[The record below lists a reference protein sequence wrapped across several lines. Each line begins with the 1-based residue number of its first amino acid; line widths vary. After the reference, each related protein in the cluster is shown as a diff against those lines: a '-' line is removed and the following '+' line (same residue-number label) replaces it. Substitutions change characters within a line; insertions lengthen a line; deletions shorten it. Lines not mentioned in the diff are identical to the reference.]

1 MKTLVKLLVA
11 TVRRAP
17 AATIIVA
24 LALTALFGAFAP
36 QLQQTSGIEVFVP
49 DNEELRALI
58 TVDNKFGSSEA
69 TVQVLIESNRRDVI
83 TAEGLQTVLAVEQAI
98 RGLEPPVRLSSRP
111 DGPIVGYLSP
121 ALRAVEAMGYP
132 ISALNDANVKTAFT
146 ASLARVPEEQQQ
158 LFKGLLSSTSTD
170 LDAATSGTGLMV
182 VFLDTSGMDF
192 ETLQTA
198 QTGIA
203 GVVAGAGVGSTKATA
218 FSAELLLT
226 VDPLSDELMRLF
238 LIAAGTIAAILATV
252 YWIRPKDR
260 RNSGAAVRRMFADLG
275 LTLAAIGMS
284 IVWVVGIGVLLGP
297 RYLNVIGD
305 FSPLLQVLPVLLVGL
320 GVDFAIHL
328 IARYRE
334 ELGAAWEVENG
345 AERATGAVGIALVLA
360 TATTAVGFLTNIANP
375 IPPLKDF
382 GIVAAIGIAGA
393 FLITLTFLPAA
404 RVLLDRRAER
414 SGRLA
419 RREFER
425 PEQRLMPKIMSK
437 TALMAEHL
445 AIPTLVLALVLTG
458 LGAFGMSRLTTEF
471 SSTDFVPADD
481 PLRTSYQTLADEFQG
496 GFGETVDVLIEG
508 DLATPETHNALM
520 AATNNLANTEH
531 VVTINGHAAAQS
543 PISFVA
549 SLVTP
554 DANGE
559 PADPEFAA
567 LAFGSGMNPDLT
579 MSPGADVDAIYRAAL
594 RAAPLTMPSALATDD
609 AGSLRYARFEI
620 STRAG
625 ELYAAQLAID
635 LAEDFAG
642 VDALPGLSASATS
655 VNIMTASVVA
665 ALQDSQNTSL
675 IITLSAAMLLLIATF
690 WYESKR
696 PFLGVITILP
706 VAMVV
711 LWTYGM
717 MAVFDIPFGPVTAM
731 TAALAIGIG
740 VPYSIHVTHRY
751 LEDRK
756 RFDDP
761 EAAMRSTTGHT
772 GGALAGSAFTTLT
785 GFGVLMTSGLI
796 PFQQFGA
803 VTAMAIGFSL
813 IASVGVLP
821 SMLILW
827 DRWHRNRGEAP
838 EESTEYSTAGTR
850 Y

>member
-1 MKTLVKLLVA
+1 VKTFVKLLA
-11 TVRRAP
+11 AMVRRAP
-17 AATIIVA
+17 ATTIIVIFA
-24 LALTALFGAFAP
+24 LSALFGAFAP

-49 DNEELRALI
+49 DNAELRALT
-58 TVDNKFGSSEA
+58 TVDEQFGSSEA
-69 TVQVLIESNRRDVI
+69 TVQVLIASDRGDVI
-83 TAEGLQTVLAVEQAI
+83 TSEGLQTVLAVEQAI
-98 RGLEPPVRLSSRP
+98 RGMEPTVHLSDRP

-121 ALRAVEAMGYP
+121 TLQAVEAMGYP
-132 ISALNDANVKTAFT
+132 MSALSDQNVKTAFS
-146 ASLARVPEEQQQ
+146 ASLARVPVEQQQ
-158 LFKGLLSSTSTD
+158 LFKGLLSSTTTD
-170 LDAATSGTGLMV
+170 LNAVTSGTGLMV
-182 VFLDTSGMDF
+182 VFLDTSGMDLNA
-192 ETLQTA
+192 LQTL

-203 GVVAGAGVGSTKATA
+203 DVVSGAGVGTTTATA

-238 LIAAGTIAAILATV
+238 IIAAGTIAAILATV
-252 YWIRPKDR
+252 YWIRPKER
-260 RNSGAAVRRMFADLG
+260 RNSAAAFRRTFADLG
-275 LTLAAIGMS
+275 LTLVAIGMS
-284 IVWVVGIGVLLGP
+284 IIWVVGIGVLLGP
-297 RYLNVIGD
+297 KYLGVIGD

-328 IARYRE
+328 TARYRE
-334 ELGAAWEVENG
+334 ELGAGWEVKKG

-382 GIVAAIGIAGA
+382 GIVAAVGIVGA

-414 SGRLA
+414 AGRLP
-419 RREFER
+419 RSEFER
-425 PEQRLMPKIMSK
+425 PERRLMPRVMSK

-458 LGAFGMSRLTTEF
+458 LGAFGMSQLATEF
-471 SSTDFVPADD
+471 SSTDFVPAGD
-481 PLRTSYQTLADEFQG
+481 PLRTSYQTLAEEFQG
-496 GFGETVDVLIEG
+496 GFGETVDILIEG
-508 DLATPETHNALM
+508 DLATPETHNALL
-520 AATNNLANTEH
+520 AATANLADTEH
-531 VVTINGHAAAQS
+531 VVTINGYAAAQS
-543 PISFVA
+543 PISVIA

-554 DANGE
+554 NADGQ
-559 PADPEFAA
+559 PADPAFAGLA
-567 LAFGSGMNPDLT
+567 LGSGMNADLT
-579 MSPGADVDAIYRAAL
+579 MNSGADTEAIYRAAL
-594 RAAPLTMPSALATDD
+594 QAAPLTMPTVLATDD
-609 AGSLRYARFEI
+609 GGSLRYTRFEV
-620 STRAG
+620 STQAG
-625 ELYAAQLAID
+625 EMYAAQLATD
-635 LAEDFAG
+635 LAEDFAVVAALPN
-642 VDALPGLSASATS
+642 VDATPTN

-665 ALQDSQNTSL
+665 ALQESQNTSL
-675 IITLSAAMLLLIATF
+675 IITMSAAMLLLIATF
-690 WYESKR
+690 WYESRR
-696 PFLGVITILP
+696 PFLGVITMLP

-717 MAVFDIPFGPVTAM
+717 MAVLDIPFGPVTAM

-772 GGALAGSAFTTLT
+772 GGALAGSAFTTLA

-827 DRWHRNRGEAP
+827 DRWHRKRGETPA
-838 EESTEYSTAGTR
+838 EERTQYSVLIS
-850 Y
+850 